1 MIWGAGSDGSI
12 SAGDD
17 GDGRDVVVNVEVGA
31 GFAVGAVVCVI
42 VLDDDNDPA
51 GDATAP
57 AAATAVPP
65 RVRLSNSPAPFLS
78 GPSGLLVLCSADA
91 GPAAPSFPASS
102 GDPRSPSSGPAVLV
116 DLGCNVDAPEAR
128 YDATVVD
135 PDPDADDEA

>member
-1 MIWGAGSDGSI
+1 VIWGAGSDGSI

-17 GDGRDVVVNVEVGA
+17 GDGRDVVVDVEVGA
-31 GFAVGAVVCVI
+31 KFAVGAVVCVI

-65 RVRLSNSPAPFLS
+65 RVRLSNTPAPFLS

-102 GDPRSPSSGPAVLV
+102 GASSSPSSGPAVLV
-116 DLGCNVDAPEAR
+116 DLGCNVDPQA
-128 YDATVVD
+128 
-135 PDPDADDEA
+135 

>member
-1 MIWGAGSDGSI
+1 MIWGPGSDGSR

-17 GDGRDVVVNVEVGA
+17 DDGRDVVVDVVVSNECA
-31 GFAVGAVVCVI
+31 GGAVVSAI
-42 VLDDDNDPA
+42 VLDDDDDPA

-65 RVRLSNSPAPFLS
+65 RVRLSNTPARFLS

-102 GDPRSPSSGPAVLV
+102 GDSSSPSSGPAVLV
-116 DLGCNVDAPEAR
+116 DLGCNAVPPEA
-128 YDATVVD
+128 
-135 PDPDADDEA
+135 